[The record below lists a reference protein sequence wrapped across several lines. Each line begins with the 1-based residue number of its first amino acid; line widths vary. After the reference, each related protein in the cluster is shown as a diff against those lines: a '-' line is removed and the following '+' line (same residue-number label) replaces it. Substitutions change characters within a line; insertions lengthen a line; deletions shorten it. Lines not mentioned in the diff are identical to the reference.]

1 MKDKLINILVKLNKY
16 SVKNLKKICQ
26 HELFILHI
34 KVNYNYYNSF
44 NGLKRFLKILPLKL
58 KIISIR
64 LFDILI
70 YIFIS
75 ILTLFLYKK

>member
-1 MKDKLINILVKLNKY
+1 MKDKLINILVKLNRC

-26 HELFILHI
+26 YELFILYI
-34 KVNYNYYNSF
+34 KINYNFYNLF
-44 NGLKRFLKILPLKL
+44 NRLKRFFKILSLKL